1 RAPDRGCPARTEL
14 RTLSPESVSSAP
26 CAEVAAYAECVDP
39 RVWLSPRLTFRTIPR
54 RLFHIKRTAAWRSA
68 TPLLKM
74 NIIFRN
80 ERPSIMN
87 ISLTTGGSGH
97 GQRRRHETVRS
108 WVARQRVPDGD
119 GDHGQP
125 RLRSPSRIGTR
136 WITISSSKPAL
147 RHCAARLAP
156 KMITALP
163 AAAAFAVATPSL
175 TEPEMNVTAGWGF
188 ALGGRCVST
197 NTGPFHVLRRCR
209 RSRRS
214 CERQRRTSGGRQ
226 GSLRQCEEHRQRKRC
241 AARRCLVCSRRR
253 RSTGRPPS
261 PWNRWAPQ

>member
-1 RAPDRGCPARTEL
+1 MRVERRAPDVRPIDDVLHGQGFEPFLLNQGHQRRAQKLL
-14 RTLSPESVSSAP
+14 RTLNASIHASRL
-26 CAEVAAYAECVDP
+26 P
-39 RVWLSPRLTFRTIPR
+39 RALTLRTFRR
-54 RLFHIKRTAAWRSA
+54 RLFDIERTAAWRSA
-68 TPLLKM
+68 PPPLKV

-87 ISLTTGGSGH
+87 ISLTTGGRGH

-108 WVARQRVPDGD
+108 WVARQRVRAGA

-136 WITISSSKPAL
+136 WIPISSSKPAL

-197 NTGPFHVLRRCR
+197 NTGPFHC
-209 RSRRS
+209 
-214 CERQRRTSGGRQ
+214 
-226 GSLRQCEEHRQRKRC
+226 
-241 AARRCLVCSRRR
+241 
-253 RSTGRPPS
+253 PP
-261 PWNRWAPQ
+261 